1 MFLLLLF
8 VVTNPQRVRVGQ
20 MAILIFPQWQIFI
33 STYMRLRY
41 TLNPLLSNGYE
52 LKPTK

>member
-8 VVTNPQRVRVGQ
+8 VDTNPEVRVGQ